1 MLFHFIVVILWL
13 HTKHDNK
20 LIAMQ
25 ATLSY
30 ACGISDIPLK
40 GETIGQNLRQ
50 IAAKFPERAALI
62 SEYQQYRANYSEFL
76 EQVEQVAKALMAHGI
91 RRGDRVGIWSPNRYE
106 WVLVQ
111 YATALM
117 GAIMVN
123 INPGY
128 KLSGLRYALEQ
139 SRIDLLIASSHFRKT
154 DYIKMLDELRPDCL
168 YPKQTVIID
177 RDWATFLSSAS
188 QVSDARLAER
198 EASLQFDDP
207 VNIQYTSGTT
217 GYPKG
222 ATLSHHNI
230 LNNGFFIGER
240 LKYTEKDIVCLPVPF
255 YHCFGMVLGNMA
267 IVTHGA
273 CIVIPG
279 EFFDP
284 EQVLQTV
291 ENERC
296 TSLYGVP
303 TMFIA
308 ELDLPDFAKYNL
320 KSLRTGIMAGAPCPI
335 DTMRKVQSLMN
346 MTEICVCYGMTET
359 SPVSTESCTDDPLEL
374 RVTTVGTVHPH
385 VEIKIIDP
393 ESGAIVPRGTAGEL
407 CTRGYSVMLGYWDNP
422 EDTKA
427 IIDETRWLH
436 SGDIAVMDENGYVS
450 IVGRIKDLII
460 RGGENISPK
469 EIEDFLIVH
478 EGVSDVQV
486 IGVYSEKYG
495 EEVMLGYWDN
505 PEDTKAIIDETR
517 WLHSGDI
524 AVMDENGYVSI
535 VGRIKDLIIRGGE
548 NISPKEIE
556 DFLIVHEGV
565 SDVQVIGVYSEKYG
579 EEVMAWIKP
588 RPGYNVSAE
597 SLHTYCK
604 GRIATFKIPRYWK
617 FVDAFPMTVT
627 GKIRK
632 IEMREISEK
641 ELGLDLLR
649 PKR

>member
-1 MLFHFIVVILWL
+1 M
-13 HTKHDNK
+13 
-20 LIAMQ
+20 MQ
-25 ATLSY
+25 QQLSY
-30 ACGISDIPLK
+30 ANGISDIPLK
-40 GETIGQNLRQ
+40 GETIGQNLRD
-50 IAAKFPERAALI
+50 IATTFPEREALI
-62 SEYQQYRANYSEFL
+62 SDYQNYRATYSEFL
-76 EQVEQVAKALMAHGI
+76 SQVEQVAKALMAAGI
-91 RRGDRVGIWSPNRYE
+91 QRGDRVGIWSPNRYE

-139 SRIDLLIASSHFRKT
+139 SRINLLIAASHFRKT
-154 DYIKMLDELRPDCL
+154 DYVEMLNELRKDCL
-168 YPKQTVIID
+168 YPKQTVIIEH
-177 RDWATFLSSAS
+177 DWERFLESGKAIPDE
-188 QVSDARLAER
+188 QLAER
-198 EASLQFDDP
+198 EASLQFDDA

-240 LKYTEKDIVCLPVPF
+240 LKYTEKDRVCLPVPF

-284 EQVLQTV
+284 AQVLEVV
-291 ENERC
+291 EKEKC

-308 ELDLPDFAKYNL
+308 ELDLPNLSQYNL
-320 KSLRTGIMAGAPCPI
+320 KSLRTGLMAGAPCPI
-335 DTMRKVQSLMN
+335 DTMRKVQSIMN

-385 VEIKIIDP
+385 VEIKIINP
-393 ESGAIVPRGTAGEL
+393 ETGAIVPRGVPGEL

-422 EDTKA
+422 EETKA
-427 IIDETRWLH
+427 IIDEKRWLH
-436 SGDIAVMDENGYVS
+436 TGDIAVMDANGYVS
-450 IVGRIKDLII
+450 ITGRIKDIII

-478 EGVSDVQV
+478 EGISDVQI
-486 IGVYSEKYG
+486 IGV
-495 EEVMLGYWDN
+495 
-505 PEDTKAIIDETR
+505 A
-517 WLHSGDI
+517 
-524 AVMDENGYVSI
+524 
-535 VGRIKDLIIRGGE
+535 
-548 NISPKEIE
+548 
-556 DFLIVHEGV
+556 
-565 SDVQVIGVYSEKYG
+565 SEKYG
-579 EEVMAWIKP
+579 EEVMAWVKP
-588 RPGYNVSAE
+588 RSGYDISPE
-597 SLHTYCK
+597 SLTEYCK
-604 GRIATFKIPRYWK
+604 GQIATYKIPKYWK
-617 FVDAFPMTVT
+617 FVDSFPMTVT

-632 IEMREISEK
+632 VEMREISEK
-641 ELGLDLLR
+641 ELGL
-649 PKR
+649 KR

>member
-1 MLFHFIVVILWL
+1 MLFHFIVVILWS

-50 IAAKFPERAALI
+50 IAAKFPERTALI

-427 IIDETRWLH
+427 IIDETR
-436 SGDIAVMDENGYVS
+436 
-450 IVGRIKDLII
+450 R
-460 RGGENISPK
+460 
-469 EIEDFLIVH
+469 
-478 EGVSDVQV
+478 
-486 IGVYSEKYG
+486 
-495 EEVMLGYWDN
+495 
-505 PEDTKAIIDETR
+505 
-517 WLHSGDI
+517 LHSGDI

>member
-1 MLFHFIVVILWL
+1 
-13 HTKHDNK
+13 
-20 LIAMQ
+20 MQ

-50 IAAKFPERAALI
+50 IAAKFPERTALI

-460 RGGENISPK
+460 RGGENISPQ

-486 IGVYSEKYG
+486 
-495 EEVMLGYWDN
+495 
-505 PEDTKAIIDETR
+505 T
-517 WLHSGDI
+517 
-524 AVMDENGYVSI
+524 
-535 VGRIKDLIIRGGE
+535 
-548 NISPKEIE
+548 
-556 DFLIVHEGV
+556 
-565 SDVQVIGVYSEKYG
+565 GVYSEKYG

>member
-1 MLFHFIVVILWL
+1 
-13 HTKHDNK
+13 
-20 LIAMQ
+20 MQ
-25 ATLSY
+25 QLSY
-30 ACGISDIPLK
+30 ACGVSDIPLK
-40 GETIGQNLRQ
+40 GETIGQNLRG
-50 IAAKFPERAALI
+50 IATSFPDQDALI
-62 SEYQQYRANYSEFL
+62 SDYQNYRATYSEFL
-76 EQVEQVAKALMAHGI
+76 SQVEQVSKALMAAGI
-91 RRGDRVGIWSPNRYE
+91 QRGDRVGIWSPNRYE

-111 YATALM
+111 YATAMM

-128 KLSGLRYALEQ
+128 KLAGLRYALEQ
-139 SRIDLLIASSHFRKT
+139 SRIDLLIAASHFRKT
-154 DYIKMLDELRPDCL
+154 DYVEMLNELRKDCL
-168 YPKQTVIID
+168 YPKQTVIIEH
-177 RDWATFLSSAS
+177 DWERFLKAGDS
-188 QVSDARLAER
+188 VSNEQLAER

-217 GYPKG
+217 GHPKG

-240 LKYTEKDIVCLPVPF
+240 LKYTEKDRVCLPVPF

-284 EQVLQTV
+284 AQVLEVV
-291 ENERC
+291 EKEKC

-308 ELDLPDFAKYNL
+308 ELDLPNLAQYNL
-320 KSLRTGIMAGAPCPI
+320 KSLRTGLMAGAPCPI
-335 DTMRKVQSLMN
+335 DTMRKVQSIMN

-393 ESGAIVPRGTAGEL
+393 ETGAIVPRGLPGEL

-422 EDTKA
+422 EETRA
-427 IIDETRWLH
+427 IIDEKRWLH
-436 SGDIAVMDENGYVS
+436 TGDIAVMDANGYVS
-450 IVGRIKDLII
+450 ITGRIKDIII

-478 EGVSDVQV
+478 EGISDVQI
-486 IGVYSEKYG
+486 IGV
-495 EEVMLGYWDN
+495 
-505 PEDTKAIIDETR
+505 A
-517 WLHSGDI
+517 
-524 AVMDENGYVSI
+524 
-535 VGRIKDLIIRGGE
+535 
-548 NISPKEIE
+548 
-556 DFLIVHEGV
+556 
-565 SDVQVIGVYSEKYG
+565 SEKYG
-579 EEVMAWIKP
+579 EEVMAWVKP
-588 RPGYNVSAE
+588 RSGYEITPE
-597 SLHTYCK
+597 SLTEYCK
-604 GRIATFKIPRYWK
+604 GQIATYKIPKYWK
-617 FVDAFPMTVT
+617 FVDSFPMTVT

-632 IEMREISEK
+632 VEMREVSEK
-641 ELGLDLLR
+641 ELGL
-649 PKR
+649 KK

>member
-1 MLFHFIVVILWL
+1 
-13 HTKHDNK
+13 
-20 LIAMQ
+20 MQ

-50 IAAKFPERAALI
+50 IAAKFPERTALI

-495 EEVMLGYWDN
+495 EEVM
-505 PEDTKAIIDETR
+505 
-517 WLHSGDI
+517 
-524 AVMDENGYVSI
+524 
-535 VGRIKDLIIRGGE
+535 
-548 NISPKEIE
+548 
-556 DFLIVHEGV
+556 
-565 SDVQVIGVYSEKYG
+565 
-579 EEVMAWIKP
+579 AWIKP

-604 GRIATFKIPRYWK
+604 GRIATFKILRYWK

>member
-1 MLFHFIVVILWL
+1 MLFHFIVVILWS

-50 IAAKFPERAALI
+50 IAAKFPERTALI

-393 ESGAIVPRGTAGEL
+393 ESGAIVPRGTAEEL
-407 CTRGYSVMLGYWDNP
+407 CTRGYS
-422 EDTKA
+422 
-427 IIDETRWLH
+427 
-436 SGDIAVMDENGYVS
+436 
-450 IVGRIKDLII
+450 
-460 RGGENISPK
+460 
-469 EIEDFLIVH
+469 
-478 EGVSDVQV
+478 
-486 IGVYSEKYG
+486 
-495 EEVMLGYWDN
+495 VMLGYWDN

>member
-20 LIAMQ
+20 LIVMQ

-50 IAAKFPERAALI
+50 IAAKFPERTALI

-76 EQVEQVAKALMAHGI
+76 AQVEQVAKALMAHGI

-495 EEVMLGYWDN
+495 EEVM
-505 PEDTKAIIDETR
+505 
-517 WLHSGDI
+517 
-524 AVMDENGYVSI
+524 
-535 VGRIKDLIIRGGE
+535 
-548 NISPKEIE
+548 
-556 DFLIVHEGV
+556 
-565 SDVQVIGVYSEKYG
+565 
-579 EEVMAWIKP
+579 AWIKP

>member
-1 MLFHFIVVILWL
+1 MLFHFIVVILWS

-50 IAAKFPERAALI
+50 IAAKFPERTALI

-76 EQVEQVAKALMAHGI
+76 AQVEQVAKALMAHGI

-177 RDWATFLSSAS
+177 RDWATFLSSTS

-495 EEVMLGYWDN
+495 EEVM
-505 PEDTKAIIDETR
+505 
-517 WLHSGDI
+517 
-524 AVMDENGYVSI
+524 
-535 VGRIKDLIIRGGE
+535 
-548 NISPKEIE
+548 
-556 DFLIVHEGV
+556 
-565 SDVQVIGVYSEKYG
+565 
-579 EEVMAWIKP
+579 AWIKP

>member
-1 MLFHFIVVILWL
+1 
-13 HTKHDNK
+13 
-20 LIAMQ
+20 MQ
-25 ATLSY
+25 QQLSY
-30 ACGISDIPLK
+30 ACGVSDIPLK
-40 GETIGQNLRQ
+40 GETIGQNLRG
-50 IAAKFPERAALI
+50 IATSFPEQDALI
-62 SEYQQYRANYSEFL
+62 SDYQNYRATYSEFL
-76 EQVEQVAKALMAHGI
+76 SQVEQVAKALMAAGI
-91 RRGDRVGIWSPNRYE
+91 QRGDRVGIWSPNRYE

-111 YATALM
+111 YATAMM

-128 KLSGLRYALEQ
+128 KLAGLRYALEQ
-139 SRIDLLIASSHFRKT
+139 SRIDLLIAASHFRKT
-154 DYIKMLDELRPDCL
+154 DYVEMLHELRKDCL
-168 YPKQTVIID
+168 YPKQTVIIEH
-177 RDWATFLSSAS
+177 DWERFLKSGDT
-188 QVSDARLAER
+188 VSDVQLAER

-217 GYPKG
+217 GHPKG

-240 LKYTEKDIVCLPVPF
+240 LKYTEKDRVCLPVPF

-284 EQVLQTV
+284 AQVLGVV
-291 ENERC
+291 EKEKC

-308 ELDLPDFAKYNL
+308 ELDLPNLGQYNL
-320 KSLRTGIMAGAPCPI
+320 KSLRTGLMAGAPCPI
-335 DTMRKVQSLMN
+335 DTMRKVQSIMN

-393 ESGAIVPRGTAGEL
+393 ETGAIVPRGLPGEL

-422 EDTKA
+422 EETRA
-427 IIDETRWLH
+427 IIDEKRWLH
-436 SGDIAVMDENGYVS
+436 TGDIAVMDANGYVS
-450 IVGRIKDLII
+450 ITGRIKDIII

-478 EGVSDVQV
+478 EGISDVQI
-486 IGVYSEKYG
+486 IGV
-495 EEVMLGYWDN
+495 
-505 PEDTKAIIDETR
+505 A
-517 WLHSGDI
+517 
-524 AVMDENGYVSI
+524 
-535 VGRIKDLIIRGGE
+535 
-548 NISPKEIE
+548 
-556 DFLIVHEGV
+556 
-565 SDVQVIGVYSEKYG
+565 SEKYG
-579 EEVMAWIKP
+579 EEVMAWVKP
-588 RPGYNVSAE
+588 RSGYEITPE
-597 SLHTYCK
+597 SLTEYCK
-604 GRIATFKIPRYWK
+604 GQIATYKIPKYWK
-617 FVDAFPMTVT
+617 FVDSFPMTVT

-632 IEMREISEK
+632 VEMREVSEK
-641 ELGLDLLR
+641 ELGL
-649 PKR
+649 KK

>member
-50 IAAKFPERAALI
+50 IAAKFPERTALI

-76 EQVEQVAKALMAHGI
+76 AQVEQVAKALMAHGI

-177 RDWATFLSSAS
+177 RDWATFLSSTS

-495 EEVMLGYWDN
+495 EEVM
-505 PEDTKAIIDETR
+505 
-517 WLHSGDI
+517 
-524 AVMDENGYVSI
+524 
-535 VGRIKDLIIRGGE
+535 
-548 NISPKEIE
+548 
-556 DFLIVHEGV
+556 
-565 SDVQVIGVYSEKYG
+565 
-579 EEVMAWIKP
+579 AWIKP

>member
-50 IAAKFPERAALI
+50 IAAKFPERTALI

-76 EQVEQVAKALMAHGI
+76 AQVEQVAKALMAHGI

-495 EEVMLGYWDN
+495 EEVM
-505 PEDTKAIIDETR
+505 
-517 WLHSGDI
+517 
-524 AVMDENGYVSI
+524 
-535 VGRIKDLIIRGGE
+535 
-548 NISPKEIE
+548 
-556 DFLIVHEGV
+556 
-565 SDVQVIGVYSEKYG
+565 
-579 EEVMAWIKP
+579 AWIKP

-604 GRIATFKIPRYWK
+604 GRIATFKIPRY
-617 FVDAFPMTVT
+617 
-627 GKIRK
+627 GKYPK
-632 IEMREISEK
+632 K
-641 ELGLDLLR
+641 KLGLDLLR

>member
-1 MLFHFIVVILWL
+1 MSI
-13 HTKHDNK
+13 K
-20 LIAMQ
+20 
-25 ATLSY
+25 LSY
-30 ACGISDIPLK
+30 AHGTSDIPLK

-50 IAAKFPERAALI
+50 IAARYPQREALI
-62 SEYQQYRANYSEFL
+62 SPYQHYRATYREFL
-76 EQVEQVAKALMAHGI
+76 QQTEQVAKALMAHGI
-91 RRGDRVGIWSPNRYE
+91 QRGDRVGIWSPNRYE

-128 KLSGLRYALEQ
+128 KSAGLRYALEQ
-139 SRIDLLIASSHFRKT
+139 SRISLLIASSHFRKT
-154 DYIKMLDELRPDCL
+154 DYVHMLQQLKTDCA
-168 YPKQTVIID
+168 YPEQTVIID
-177 RDWATFLSSAS
+177 RDWESFLSAGHTVTDR
-188 QVSDARLAER
+188 QLAER

-217 GYPKG
+217 GHPKG

-240 LKYTEKDIVCLPVPF
+240 LKYTENDRVCLPVPF

-273 CIVIPG
+273 CIVISG
-279 EFFDP
+279 EAFDP
-284 EQVLQTV
+284 HQVLETV
-291 ENERC
+291 EQEKC

-308 ELDLPDFAKYNL
+308 ELDLPDFSKFNL

-393 ESGAIVPRGTAGEL
+393 ESGAIVPVGTAGEF

-422 EDTKA
+422 EETKA
-427 IIDETRWLH
+427 IIDEKRWLH
-436 SGDIAVMDENGYVS
+436 TGDIAVMDNNGYVS
-450 IVGRIKDLII
+450 IVGRLKDIII

-469 EIEDFLIVH
+469 EIEDFLITH
-478 EGVSDVQV
+478 EGISDVQV
-486 IGVYSEKYG
+486 IGVYSE
-495 EEVMLGYWDN
+495 
-505 PEDTKAIIDETR
+505 R
-517 WLHSGDI
+517 
-524 AVMDENGYVSI
+524 
-535 VGRIKDLIIRGGE
+535 
-548 NISPKEIE
+548 
-556 DFLIVHEGV
+556 
-565 SDVQVIGVYSEKYG
+565 YG
-579 EEVMAWIKP
+579 EEVMAWVKP
-588 RPGYNVSAE
+588 RSGY
-597 SLHTYCK
+597 SLTSEELDAFCR
-604 GRIATFKIPRYWK
+604 GQIATYKIPVYWK
-617 FVDAFPMTVT
+617 FIDTFPMTVT

-632 IEMREISEK
+632 GEMREISEK
-641 ELGLDLLR
+641 ELGLR
-649 PKR
+649 

>member
-50 IAAKFPERAALI
+50 IAAKFPERTALI

-495 EEVMLGYWDN
+495 EEVM
-505 PEDTKAIIDETR
+505 
-517 WLHSGDI
+517 
-524 AVMDENGYVSI
+524 
-535 VGRIKDLIIRGGE
+535 
-548 NISPKEIE
+548 
-556 DFLIVHEGV
+556 
-565 SDVQVIGVYSEKYG
+565 
-579 EEVMAWIKP
+579 AWIKP

-649 PKR
+649 PNVKLCSRCSFSMYLCIPGKGTAPISTYPTHSNRQRQHTGHGIPTLPNKALAKA

>member
-1 MLFHFIVVILWL
+1 MLFHFIVVILWS

-50 IAAKFPERAALI
+50 IAAKFPERTALI

-335 DTMRKVQSLMN
+335 DTMHKVQSLMN

-495 EEVMLGYWDN
+495 EEVM
-505 PEDTKAIIDETR
+505 
-517 WLHSGDI
+517 
-524 AVMDENGYVSI
+524 
-535 VGRIKDLIIRGGE
+535 
-548 NISPKEIE
+548 
-556 DFLIVHEGV
+556 
-565 SDVQVIGVYSEKYG
+565 
-579 EEVMAWIKP
+579 AWIFSVPNVKLCSRCSFSMYLCIP
-588 RPGYNVSAE
+588 EKERPLSVLIRLTATVRGSTPATVYQHYRTKLWPKLKL
-597 SLHTYCK
+597 SLHFYVQQ
-604 GRIATFKIPRYWK
+604 TF
-617 FVDAFPMTVT
+617 
-627 GKIRK
+627 
-632 IEMREISEK
+632 
-641 ELGLDLLR
+641 ELL
-649 PKR
+649 

>member
-50 IAAKFPERAALI
+50 IAAKFPERTALI

-76 EQVEQVAKALMAHGI
+76 EQVEHVAKALMSHGI
-91 RRGDRVGIWSPNRYE
+91 RRGDRVGIWSPNLYE

-495 EEVMLGYWDN
+495 EEVM
-505 PEDTKAIIDETR
+505 
-517 WLHSGDI
+517 
-524 AVMDENGYVSI
+524 
-535 VGRIKDLIIRGGE
+535 
-548 NISPKEIE
+548 
-556 DFLIVHEGV
+556 
-565 SDVQVIGVYSEKYG
+565 
-579 EEVMAWIKP
+579 AWIKP

>member
-50 IAAKFPERAALI
+50 IAAKFPERTALI

-91 RRGDRVGIWSPNRYE
+91 RRDDRVGIWSPNRYE

-207 VNIQYTSGTT
+207 VNIQYTWGTT

-495 EEVMLGYWDN
+495 EEVM
-505 PEDTKAIIDETR
+505 
-517 WLHSGDI
+517 
-524 AVMDENGYVSI
+524 
-535 VGRIKDLIIRGGE
+535 
-548 NISPKEIE
+548 
-556 DFLIVHEGV
+556 
-565 SDVQVIGVYSEKYG
+565 
-579 EEVMAWIKP
+579 AWIKP

>member
-50 IAAKFPERAALI
+50 IAAKFPERTALI

-255 YHCFGMVLGNMA
+255 YHCFGMVLGIMA

-495 EEVMLGYWDN
+495 EEVM
-505 PEDTKAIIDETR
+505 
-517 WLHSGDI
+517 
-524 AVMDENGYVSI
+524 
-535 VGRIKDLIIRGGE
+535 
-548 NISPKEIE
+548 
-556 DFLIVHEGV
+556 
-565 SDVQVIGVYSEKYG
+565 
-579 EEVMAWIKP
+579 AWIKP

>member
-50 IAAKFPERAALI
+50 IAAKFPERTALI

-240 LKYTEKDIVCLPVPF
+240 LKYSEKDIVCLPVPF

-495 EEVMLGYWDN
+495 EEVM
-505 PEDTKAIIDETR
+505 
-517 WLHSGDI
+517 
-524 AVMDENGYVSI
+524 
-535 VGRIKDLIIRGGE
+535 
-548 NISPKEIE
+548 
-556 DFLIVHEGV
+556 
-565 SDVQVIGVYSEKYG
+565 
-579 EEVMAWIKP
+579 AWIKP

>member
-1 MLFHFIVVILWL
+1 MLFHFIVVILWS

-50 IAAKFPERAALI
+50 IAAKFPERTALI

-495 EEVMLGYWDN
+495 EETLF
-505 PEDTKAIIDETR
+505 T
-517 WLHSGDI
+517 LFLF
-524 AVMDENGYVSI
+524 YVSLYTWKRN
-535 VGRIKDLIIRGGE
+535 GPYQYL
-548 NISPKEIE
+548 
-556 DFLIVHEGV
+556 
-565 SDVQVIGVYSEKYG
+565 SDSQQPSE
-579 EEVMAWIKP
+579 AAH
-588 RPGYNVSAE
+588 R
-597 SLHTYCK
+597 
-604 GRIATFKIPRYWK
+604 PRYTNTTEQSSGQSLNYLYISTYNRHSNC
-617 FVDAFPMTVT
+617 F
-627 GKIRK
+627 RK
-632 IEMREISEK
+632 Q
-641 ELGLDLLR
+641 DL
-649 PKR
+649 

>member
-50 IAAKFPERAALI
+50 IAAKFPERTALI

-139 SRIDLLIASSHFRKT
+139 SRIDLLIASSRFRKT

-495 EEVMLGYWDN
+495 EEVM
-505 PEDTKAIIDETR
+505 
-517 WLHSGDI
+517 
-524 AVMDENGYVSI
+524 
-535 VGRIKDLIIRGGE
+535 
-548 NISPKEIE
+548 
-556 DFLIVHEGV
+556 
-565 SDVQVIGVYSEKYG
+565 
-579 EEVMAWIKP
+579 AWIKP

>member
-50 IAAKFPERAALI
+50 IAAKFPERTALI

-495 EEVMLGYWDN
+495 EEVM
-505 PEDTKAIIDETR
+505 
-517 WLHSGDI
+517 
-524 AVMDENGYVSI
+524 
-535 VGRIKDLIIRGGE
+535 
-548 NISPKEIE
+548 
-556 DFLIVHEGV
+556 
-565 SDVQVIGVYSEKYG
+565 
-579 EEVMAWIKP
+579 AWIKP

-649 PKR
+649 PKH

>member
-1 MLFHFIVVILWL
+1 MLFHFIVVILWS

-50 IAAKFPERAALI
+50 IAAKFPERTALI

-154 DYIKMLDELRPDCL
+154 DYIKMMDELRPDCL

-495 EEVMLGYWDN
+495 EEVM
-505 PEDTKAIIDETR
+505 
-517 WLHSGDI
+517 
-524 AVMDENGYVSI
+524 
-535 VGRIKDLIIRGGE
+535 
-548 NISPKEIE
+548 
-556 DFLIVHEGV
+556 
-565 SDVQVIGVYSEKYG
+565 
-579 EEVMAWIKP
+579 AWIKP

>member
-50 IAAKFPERAALI
+50 IAAKFPERTALI

-296 TSLYGVP
+296 TSLYVVP

-495 EEVMLGYWDN
+495 EEVM
-505 PEDTKAIIDETR
+505 
-517 WLHSGDI
+517 
-524 AVMDENGYVSI
+524 
-535 VGRIKDLIIRGGE
+535 
-548 NISPKEIE
+548 
-556 DFLIVHEGV
+556 
-565 SDVQVIGVYSEKYG
+565 
-579 EEVMAWIKP
+579 AWIKP

>member
-1 MLFHFIVVILWL
+1 MLFHFIVVILWS

-40 GETIGQNLRQ
+40 GEIIGQNLRQ
-50 IAAKFPERAALI
+50 IAAKFPERTALI

-240 LKYTEKDIVCLPVPF
+240 LKYTEKDIVCLPVPL

-374 RVTTVGTVHPH
+374 SVTTVGTVHPH

-407 CTRGYSVMLGYWDNP
+407 CTRGYS
-422 EDTKA
+422 
-427 IIDETRWLH
+427 
-436 SGDIAVMDENGYVS
+436 
-450 IVGRIKDLII
+450 
-460 RGGENISPK
+460 
-469 EIEDFLIVH
+469 
-478 EGVSDVQV
+478 
-486 IGVYSEKYG
+486 
-495 EEVMLGYWDN
+495 VMLGYWDN

>member
-1 MLFHFIVVILWL
+1 MLFHFIVVILWS

-50 IAAKFPERAALI
+50 IAAKFPERTALI

-168 YPKQTVIID
+168 YPKHTVIID

-495 EEVMLGYWDN
+495 EEVM
-505 PEDTKAIIDETR
+505 
-517 WLHSGDI
+517 
-524 AVMDENGYVSI
+524 
-535 VGRIKDLIIRGGE
+535 
-548 NISPKEIE
+548 
-556 DFLIVHEGV
+556 
-565 SDVQVIGVYSEKYG
+565 
-579 EEVMAWIKP
+579 AWIKP

>member
-1 MLFHFIVVILWL
+1 M
-13 HTKHDNK
+13 
-20 LIAMQ
+20 MQ
-25 ATLSY
+25 QQLSY
-30 ACGISDIPLK
+30 ANGISDIPLK
-40 GETIGQNLRQ
+40 GETIGQNLRD
-50 IAAKFPERAALI
+50 IATTFPEREALV
-62 SEYQQYRANYSEFL
+62 SDYQNYRATYSEFL
-76 EQVEQVAKALMAHGI
+76 SQVEQVAKALMAAGI
-91 RRGDRVGIWSPNRYE
+91 QRGDRVGIWSPNRYE

-139 SRIDLLIASSHFRKT
+139 SRIDLLIAASHFRKT
-154 DYIKMLDELRPDCL
+154 DYVEMLNELRKDCL
-168 YPKQTVIID
+168 YPKQTVIIEH
-177 RDWATFLSSAS
+177 DWERFLESGKVIPDE
-188 QVSDARLAER
+188 QLAER
-198 EASLQFDDP
+198 EASLQFDDA

-240 LKYTEKDIVCLPVPF
+240 LKYTEKDRVCLPVPF

-273 CIVIPG
+273 CIVIAG

-284 EQVLQTV
+284 AQVLAVV
-291 ENERC
+291 EKEKC

-308 ELDLPDFAKYNL
+308 ELDLPNLSQYNL
-320 KSLRTGIMAGAPCPI
+320 KSLRTGLMAGAPCPI
-335 DTMRKVQSLMN
+335 DTMRKVQSIMN

-385 VEIKIIDP
+385 VEIKIINP
-393 ESGAIVPRGTAGEL
+393 ETGAIVPRGVPGEL

-422 EDTKA
+422 EETKA
-427 IIDETRWLH
+427 IIDEKRWLH
-436 SGDIAVMDENGYVS
+436 TGDIAVMDANGYVS
-450 IVGRIKDLII
+450 ITGRIKDIII

-478 EGVSDVQV
+478 EGISDVQI
-486 IGVYSEKYG
+486 IGV
-495 EEVMLGYWDN
+495 
-505 PEDTKAIIDETR
+505 A
-517 WLHSGDI
+517 
-524 AVMDENGYVSI
+524 
-535 VGRIKDLIIRGGE
+535 
-548 NISPKEIE
+548 
-556 DFLIVHEGV
+556 
-565 SDVQVIGVYSEKYG
+565 SEKYG
-579 EEVMAWIKP
+579 EEVMAWVKP
-588 RPGYNVSAE
+588 RSGYDISPE
-597 SLHTYCK
+597 SLTEYCK
-604 GRIATFKIPRYWK
+604 GQIATYKIPKYWK
-617 FVDAFPMTVT
+617 FVDSFPMTVT

-632 IEMREISEK
+632 VEMREISEK
-641 ELGLDLLR
+641 ELGL
-649 PKR
+649 KR

>member
-25 ATLSY
+25 ATLSC

-50 IAAKFPERAALI
+50 IAAKFPERTALI

-495 EEVMLGYWDN
+495 EEVM
-505 PEDTKAIIDETR
+505 
-517 WLHSGDI
+517 
-524 AVMDENGYVSI
+524 
-535 VGRIKDLIIRGGE
+535 
-548 NISPKEIE
+548 
-556 DFLIVHEGV
+556 
-565 SDVQVIGVYSEKYG
+565 
-579 EEVMAWIKP
+579 AWIFSVPNVKLCS
-588 RPGYNVSAE
+588 RCSFSMYLCIPGKGTAPISTYPTHSNRQRQ
-597 SLHTYCK
+597 HT
-604 GRIATFKIPRYWK
+604 GHGIPTLPNK
-617 FVDAFPMTVT
+617 ALA
-627 GKIRK
+627 KA
-632 IEMREISEK
+632 
-641 ELGLDLLR
+641 
-649 PKR
+649 

>member
-1 MLFHFIVVILWL
+1 MTNKLCYFIFMSLFCIQ
-13 HTKHDNK
+13 HTKDNTINTMHTK
-20 LIAMQ
+20 
-25 ATLSY
+25 LSY
-30 ACGISDIPLK
+30 ASGISDIPLK

-50 IAAKFPERAALI
+50 IATQFPEREALV
-62 SEYQQYRANYSEFL
+62 SPYQNYRATYREFL
-76 EQVEQVAKALMAHGI
+76 QQVEEVAKALMAHGI
-91 RRGDRVGIWSPNRYE
+91 QRGDRVGIWSPNRYE

-128 KLSGLRYALEQ
+128 KLAGLQYALEQ
-139 SRIDLLIASSHFRKT
+139 SRINLLIASSHFRKT
-154 DYIKMLDELRPDCL
+154 NYMEMLNELRPQCL
-168 YPKQTVIID
+168 YPKQTIIIEQ
-177 RDWATFLSSAS
+177 DWVRFLESAR
-188 QVSDARLAER
+188 QISDGQLAER

-217 GYPKG
+217 GHPKG

-279 EFFDP
+279 EYFIP

-291 ENERC
+291 EAEKC

-308 ELDLPDFAKYNL
+308 ELDLPNFSDFNL

-374 RVTTVGTVHPH
+374 RVTTVGKVHPH

-393 ESGAIVPRGTAGEL
+393 ETGSIVPRGTAGEL

-427 IIDETRWLH
+427 IIDDTRWLH
-436 SGDIAVMDENGYVS
+436 SGDIAVMD
-450 IVGRIKDLII
+450 D
-460 RGGENISPK
+460 
-469 EIEDFLIVH
+469 
-478 EGVSDVQV
+478 
-486 IGVYSEKYG
+486 
-495 EEVMLGYWDN
+495 
-505 PEDTKAIIDETR
+505 
-517 WLHSGDI
+517 
-524 AVMDENGYVSI
+524 NGYVSI

-579 EEVMAWIKP
+579 EEVMAWVKP
-588 RPGYNVSAE
+588 RPGYDISAE
-597 SLHTYCK
+597 SLDAYCRGK
-604 GRIATFKIPRYWK
+604 IAPFKIPRYWK
-617 FVDAFPMTVT
+617 FVDTFPMTVT

-632 IEMREISEK
+632 VEMREISEK
-641 ELGLDLLR
+641 ELGL
-649 PKR
+649 KS

>member
-1 MLFHFIVVILWL
+1 MLFHFIVVILWS

-50 IAAKFPERAALI
+50 IAAKFPERTALI

-495 EEVMLGYWDN
+495 EEVMAW
-505 PEDTKAIIDETR
+505 KR
-517 WLHSGDI
+517 
-524 AVMDENGYVSI
+524 NGPYQY
-535 VGRIKDLIIRGGE
+535 L
-548 NISPKEIE
+548 
-556 DFLIVHEGV
+556 
-565 SDVQVIGVYSEKYG
+565 SDSQQPSE
-579 EEVMAWIKP
+579 AAH
-588 RPGYNVSAE
+588 R
-597 SLHTYCK
+597 
-604 GRIATFKIPRYWK
+604 PRYTNTTEQSSGQSLNYLYISTYNRHSNC
-617 FVDAFPMTVT
+617 F
-627 GKIRK
+627 RK
-632 IEMREISEK
+632 Q
-641 ELGLDLLR
+641 DL
-649 PKR
+649 

>member
-30 ACGISDIPLK
+30 ACGILDIPLK

-50 IAAKFPERAALI
+50 IAAKFPERTALI

-76 EQVEQVAKALMAHGI
+76 AQVEQVAKALMAHGI

-393 ESGAIVPRGTAGEL
+393 ENGAIVPRGTAGEL
-407 CTRGYSVMLGYWDNP
+407 CTRGYS
-422 EDTKA
+422 
-427 IIDETRWLH
+427 
-436 SGDIAVMDENGYVS
+436 
-450 IVGRIKDLII
+450 
-460 RGGENISPK
+460 
-469 EIEDFLIVH
+469 
-478 EGVSDVQV
+478 
-486 IGVYSEKYG
+486 
-495 EEVMLGYWDN
+495 VMLGYWDN